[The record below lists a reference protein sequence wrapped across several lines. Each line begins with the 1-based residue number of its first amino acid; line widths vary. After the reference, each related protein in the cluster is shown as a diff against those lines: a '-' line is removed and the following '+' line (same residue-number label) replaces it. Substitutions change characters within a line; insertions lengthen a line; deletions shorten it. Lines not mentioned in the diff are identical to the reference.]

1 MNNGHGFF
9 NNPLL
14 QAEYNRL
21 ISEGIEGLTA
31 ALDVGVQ
38 IEEMDIEDLE
48 SMMEKTDRTDIKR
61 VMTDLLDGSNS
72 HLTAFETQIG
82 YIIQ

>member
-1 MNNGHGFF
+1 MDMAFLITLYFRPSIIGLFQKEEKAS
-9 NNPLL
+9 L
-14 QAEYNRL
+14 QHWML
-21 ISEGIEGLTA
+21 
-31 ALDVGVQ
+31 V